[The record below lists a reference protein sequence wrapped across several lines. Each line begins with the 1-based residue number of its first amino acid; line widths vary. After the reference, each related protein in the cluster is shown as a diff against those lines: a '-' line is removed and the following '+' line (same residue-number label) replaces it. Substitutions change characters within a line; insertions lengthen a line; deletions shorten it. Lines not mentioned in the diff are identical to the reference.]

1 MPTARLVA
9 VATLILATGGYATA
23 AQSGKSA
30 GDTSYKISTAAP
42 DKMPDDEAFA
52 AYQRVTAGTKP
63 PKPRSSPD
71 PDYPQLPPYTE
82 PNGLVDMLVG
92 INTKGNVELVHVL
105 RASNPAFESSAVAT
119 VKKWKFSP
127 AKKDGKAV
135 PVQITVEMK
144 FRK

>member
-1 MPTARLVA
+1 MHTARLV
-9 VATLILATGGYATA
+9 VFATLILTLAGFAA
-23 AQSGKSA
+23 AQSGKP
-30 GDTSYKISTAAP
+30 GGETTYKISTAAP
-42 DKMPDDEAFA
+42 DKIPDDEAFA

-63 PKPRSSPD
+63 PKPKSSPD

-82 PNGLVDMLVG
+82 PNGIVDMLVG

-127 AKKDGKAV
+127 AKRGGNPV

-144 FRK
+144 FQK